1 VNRLVVVAIAAVVA
15 LASGVGLVL
24 YVGSAEDRA
33 AETTK
38 PVPVLVAARNVAD
51 GTSFE
56 DAWTSGAIIEGET
69 PQTFRPETAVVDP
82 STLEG
87 TLADG
92 GMRAGQVV
100 VDGEFVEPGEQRR
113 PPGPPTFAD
122 TLEDG
127 TVAVSFEAEGANAV
141 SELIKPGNRVNLLVE
156 VPDAAELGLPPSE
169 GPAVVH
175 VFQDLEVLAVG
186 STLIP
191 TEAATAD
198 PAEAAPA
205 KAATITGTY
214 TVATAPRDA
223 ARVLLLTRQYPVFVT
238 LVGPDTEPEE
248 QQPVG
253 RTDAIPETLTADEAV
268 SGRNP

>member
-38 PVPVLVAARNVAD
+38 PVPVLVATRNVPD
-51 GTSFE
+51 GTPFE
-56 DAWTSGAIIEGET
+56 DAWTSGSIVESET
-69 PQTFRPETAVVDP
+69 PQAFRPETAIVDP
-82 STLEG
+82 ATLEG

-92 GMRAGQVV
+92 GMRVGQMV

-113 PPGPPTFAD
+113 PPGPPTFAE
-122 TLEDG
+122 TLDEG

-186 STLIP
+186 STPIP
-191 TEAATAD
+191 TETEPAVD
-198 PAEAAPA
+198 PAAPA
-205 KAATITGTY
+205 PKSPTITGTY

-238 LVGPDTEPEE
+238 LVGPETDPEE

-253 RTDAIPETLTADEAV
+253 RTDAIPETLTAEEAV